1 MTALPAIL
9 AGPPAILAGPP
20 AILAGPPAILAGPP
34 AILAGPPAILAG
46 PPAILAGPRPRRLR
60 QRLAQ
65 ISVMRSPACALY
77 RRLTETRFAVRASTC
92 PQLRNLPA

>member
-1 MTALPAIL
+1 MTAL
-9 AGPPAILAGPP
+9 
-20 AILAGPPAILAGPP
+20 P